1 MLLETINP
9 SNLFKQIISESNMP
23 SYDVMPEVQ
32 LYQPTEVDDALNLAE
47 KFRQQGWLL
56 GGGQDTYGWLKD
68 RAKNPTAL
76 IDLNDIEAFKG
87 IKATSTG
94 IEIGALTTLRDIIR
108 NPLINDHFAILAKA
122 AGRVAS
128 PQIRNVGTLG
138 GNLIQDTRC
147 WYYRRGLAC
156 YRAGGN
162 LCYADSP
169 EAMNREHALFNASR
183 CVAVSP
189 SDTAT
194 ALVALNATMVIK
206 NIDGDREMSAEDFF
220 VGPDT
225 HITQMTALEP
235 GEILTGI
242 KLSNEWSNARYYFE
256 KIADR
261 DVWDFAL
268 VSIALVI
275 KEEANTVKD
284 SRMVCGGVACTPYRL
299 NKVEQ
304 YLKGN
309 PLSEKIITNAAKIAS
324 QGAETLNYNHFKIPL
339 MENLVKR
346 ALRS

>member
-1 MLLETINP
+1 
-9 SNLFKQIISESNMP
+9 MP

-32 LYQPTEVDDALNLAE
+32 LYQPKDADDALNLAD
-47 KFRQQGWLL
+47 KYRKQGWLL

-68 RAKNPTAL
+68 RAKNPSAL
-76 IDLNDIEAFKG
+76 IDLNDIDAFKG
-87 IKATSTG
+87 IKSTSTG
-94 IEIGALTTLRDIIR
+94 IEIGALTTLRDIIKS
-108 NPLINDHFAILAKA
+108 PVINENYEVLVKA
-122 AGRVAS
+122 AKRVAS

-169 EAMNREHALFNASR
+169 EGMNREHALFNASR

-194 ALVALNATMVIK
+194 ALVALDATMVI
-206 NIDGDREMSAEDFF
+206 NNVDGEHEMTAEDFF

-225 HITQMTALEP
+225 HITRMTALEP
-235 GEILTGI
+235 GEILTSI
-242 KLSNEWSNARYYFE
+242 KIPNTWANSEYYFE

-268 VSIALVI
+268 VSIAMV
-275 KEEANTVKD
+275 VKKSEKSIQE

-299 NKVEQ
+299 DEVEQ
-304 YLKGN
+304 YLSGN
-309 PLSEKIITNAAKIAS
+309 ELSEEVIDAAAKLAAK
-324 QGAETLNYNHFKIPL
+324 GAKTLNYNHFKIPL